1 MQLSVSRAELQSAL
15 NTVSRAVSPKAS
27 MPVLSGILLT
37 AQGGKL
43 TGTGYDLD
51 MAIETSIPA
60 SIEGEGAV
68 VLPAKQVA
76 EIVKRLPRPEV
87 TLTAEGNSVKI
98 QAGRATFDLLS
109 MKAADYPAL
118 PTAEGAQVILPADV
132 LKQTVGKVGFAA
144 AADDSRAVLTGVLV
158 AMSQGDLTMTATD
171 SFRLAT
177 RKVKAAGEMAP
188 VVLPAKFLNELER
201 AASAEVRLVLGAAW
215 VQATVGNTRYI
226 SRLLEGEFPNV
237 GRVMPNEASIPTWVT
252 ADRDELLGA
261 IERVSV
267 MCVDDLAAVQLT
279 LDEDTHDH
287 LLVTSTNP
295 AVGEA
300 REELVIFSD
309 CADGHDSMTVALR
322 PRYLREALRAAT
334 GKDAR
339 LGYTDNRKPILIRD
353 EDEGYRYVVM
363 PVMKP

>member
-1 MQLSVSRAELQSAL
+1 MKLSISRTELQAAL
-15 NTVSRAVSPKAS
+15 NTAGRAVSPKAS
-27 MPVLSGILLT
+27 MPALSGILLT

-43 TGTGYDLD
+43 TCTGYDLD

-60 SIEGEGAV
+60 SIEAEGAV

-76 EIVKRLPRPEV
+76 AIVKRLPRPEA
-87 TLTAEGNSVKI
+87 TITAEGNSVKI

-118 PTAEGAQVILPADV
+118 PTAEGASITLPMDV
-132 LKQTVGKVGFAA
+132 LKETISKVSFAA
-144 AADDSRAVLTGVLV
+144 AADDSRAVLTGVLMEV
-158 AMSQGDLTMTATD
+158 KDGDMTMTATD
-171 SFRLAT
+171 SFRCAA
-177 RKVKAAGEMAP
+177 RKVKAAGELP
-188 VVLPAKFLNELER
+188 KTVLPARFLGEITK
-201 AASAEVRLVLGAAW
+201 APGKAVQLVLGGSWAQVVA
-215 VQATVGNTRYI
+215 GNVRYL

-237 GRVMPNEASIPTWVT
+237 ARVMPSESGIPTWVT
-252 ADRDELLGA
+252 ADRDELLSA

-267 MCVDDLAAVQLT
+267 MCPDDLAAVQLT

-309 CADGHDSMTVALR
+309 CAEGHDSMAVALR
-322 PRYLREALRAAT
+322 PRYLREVLRAAT
-334 GKDAR
+334 GKDVR
-339 LGYTDNRKPILIRD
+339 IGYTDNRKPVLIRD